1 MILFI
6 FCKRSGSN
14 GSSLCDR
21 SFANASFSRAW
32 RQTFSLWAASC
43 AYMFTRARD
52 VDGDGD
58 DDHHGGGDDVGVVV
72 DDDDVDDDDE

>member
-1 MILFI
+1 MVALSAIGASQTRLFLEPGDKH
-6 FCKRSGSN
+6 FRCGQLHAPTCS
-14 GSSLCDR
+14 
-21 SFANASFSRAW
+21 
-32 RQTFSLWAASC
+32 
-43 AYMFTRARD
+43 RARD